1 MKIDLAGKVALV
13 TASTAGI
20 GFAIAK
26 GLAESGAEV
35 ILNGR
40 SEQSVN
46 AAIARLQN
54 EVPGAKARPAIADLS
69 DADGA
74 AQLLRAVTGVDILVN
89 NAGIYGPQDFYAT
102 DDATWDNY
110 WQTNV
115 MSGVRLSR
123 GLLPAMV
130 SKGWGRVV
138 FISSESARNI
148 PADMI
153 HYGVTKTAQLSLAR
167 GLAKYVAGSG
177 VTVNSVLPGPTISDG
192 FAEMLKDEV
201 AKTGQSLGELAK
213 AFVMTHRPSSVI
225 QRAASVAEVA
235 NMVVYV
241 CSPQA
246 SATSG
251 AALRCASMAAW
262 WMIFSESPLCR
273 GAPSPAAFP
282 GAKKRKM
289 LKNSRKVAQSE
300 QEHVFPE
307 LMIFVLSISCG
318 VNVSVTKLA
327 FLFRRGGRGRPR
339 GTLPVGGYSGVWQ
352 RHPGGVAHRS
362 GPGERAGRYRAGSSA
377 AGAEICPLAL

>member
-1 MKIDLAGKVALV
+1 MKIDLSGKVALV

-26 GLAESGAEV
+26 GLAESGAEI

-54 EVPGAKARPAIADLS
+54 EVSGAKARPAIADLS

-74 AQLLRAVTGVDILVN
+74 AQLLRAVNGVDILVN

-167 GLAKYVAGSG
+167 GLAKRGLAKYVAGSG

-201 AKTGQSLGELAK
+201 AKTGQSLEELAK

-251 AALRCASMAAW
+251 AALR
-262 WMIFSESPLCR
+262 
-273 GAPSPAAFP
+273 
-282 GAKKRKM
+282 
-289 LKNSRKVAQSE
+289 VD
-300 QEHVFPE
+300 
-307 LMIFVLSISCG
+307 
-318 VNVSVTKLA
+318 
-327 FLFRRGGRGRPR
+327 
-339 GTLPVGGYSGVWQ
+339 
-352 RHPGGVAHRS
+352 GGVVDD
-362 GPGERAGRYRAGSSA
+362 
-377 AGAEICPLAL
+377 IL